1 MQILIADDNADINQL
16 LRIQLA
22 EAGPEIVSA
31 SNGNEAWEKFT
42 HGNFSVLISDWLM
55 PQVSGLELCRR
66 VRAANRPDYCYV
78 ILLSVLK
85 GKANYLDAIAAG
97 VDDFVS
103 KPYDPDEL
111 KARLLVAERIV
122 RLQAH
127 IKRLEGVLSTC
138 MYCKKIRDEN
148 KVWVDIE
155 EYITQRSE
163 ASFSHDVCPDCYAER
178 VKPEIERGHTH

>member
-1 MQILIADDNADINQL
+1 M
-16 LRIQLA
+16 
-22 EAGPEIVSA
+22 
-31 SNGNEAWEKFT
+31 
-42 HGNFSVLISDWLM
+42 
-55 PQVSGLELCRR
+55 
-66 VRAANRPDYCYV
+66 
-78 ILLSVLK
+78 ILLTVLK
-85 GKANYLDAIAAG
+85 GKANYLEAIAAG

-127 IKRLEGVLSTC
+127 VRRLEGVLSTC
-138 MYCKKIRDEN
+138 MYCKKVRDEN

-178 VKPEIERGHTH
+178 VKPEIRGQTT